1 MFNSLRT
8 RLWLSYTLLIGLV
21 LLVVGIGVTLA
32 VIRSDLPLRQAI
44 SNLQLFQVG
53 ILPRLQNVADIGP
66 KLLQAVITNQGS
78 KVNGRVLVFNAQG
91 QLVADSLAGQGIPL
105 PDIMGSLEE
114 ASAADSL
121 LSYKDN
127 NNKIWYYSVHAVNE
141 AHYIVL
147 AVQRPR
153 LPLLTILRDEF
164 VGPMVQAGLIAMLV
178 SFILSILMTRWVT
191 SPLNTITKEARQVIA
206 GEAHPIPLKGP
217 KEVRNLAHSFNE
229 MAMRVQKS
237 RSSQQDFIANVS
249 HELKTPLTAI
259 QGFTQA
265 ILDGTVASAE
275 DIHNAVSVI
284 ADESERMHRLVMEL
298 LALARLD
305 GEMDEFN
312 KERIAVNPLVTASVK
327 KFGPLAE
334 KSGVTIQLAS
344 KTQNDH
350 IIGDADRIMQVLN
363 NLLDNAVKFTPAGGT
378 IQLHTGCS
386 DGMLII
392 KVKDSGLGIPQEEQ
406 EKIFERFYQVE
417 KSRPGG
423 SNRGVGLGLAISK
436 KIVES
441 HNGEISLT
449 SSPGKGS
456 EFVVKL
462 PLSE

>member
-8 RLWLSYTLLIGLV
+8 RLWFTYTLLIGLV
-21 LLVVGIGVTLA
+21 LLVVGTGVTLA
-32 VIRSDLPLRQAI
+32 VIRSDLPLRQAN
-44 SNLQLFQVG
+44 SNLQLFRAG
-53 ILPRLQNVADIGP
+53 ILPYLQNVADMEP
-66 KLLQAVITNQGS
+66 KRLQAVLSNQGS
-78 KVNGRVLVFNAQG
+78 KVNGRVLVLNAQG
-91 QLVADSLAGQGIPL
+91 HPVADSLDGQGISL
-105 PDIMGSLEE
+105 PEIMGSLEE
-114 ASAADSL
+114 AAATDAPF
-121 LSYKDN
+121 YYRDN
-127 NNKIWYYSVHAVNE
+127 NNIVWYYSVHAVNK
-141 AHYIVL
+141 AHYIIL
-147 AVQRPR
+147 AVRRPR

-164 VGPMVQAGLIAMLV
+164 VGPMVQAGVIAMLV

-191 SPLNTITKEARQVIA
+191 SPLNTITKEARQVA
-206 GEAHPIPLKGP
+206 TGEARPIPLKGP
-217 KEVRNLAHSFNE
+217 KEVRNLAHSFNK

-265 ILDGTVASAE
+265 ILDGTVTSAE
-275 DIHNAVSVI
+275 DTHNALSVI

-312 KERIAVNPLVTASVK
+312 KKRIAVNPLVTASVK
-327 KFGPLAE
+327 KFSPLAE
-334 KSGVTIQLAS
+334 KSNISIQVNGKS
-344 KTQNDH
+344 QDDH
-350 IIGDADRIMQVLN
+350 IIGDADRITQVLN
-363 NLLDNAVKFTPAGGT
+363 NLLDNAIKFTPAGGT

-392 KVKDSGLGIPQEEQ
+392 KIKDSGLGIPREEQ

-423 SNRGVGLGLAISK
+423 SSRGVGLGLAISK

-441 HNGEISLT
+441 HHGEISLT
-449 SSPGKGS
+449 SFPGKGS

>member
-21 LLVVGIGVTLA
+21 LLVVGIGVTFA

-44 SNLQLFQVG
+44 NNLQLFQVG
-53 ILPRLQNVADIGP
+53 ILPRLQNAADMEP
-66 KLLQAVITNQGS
+66 RLLQTVLTNQGG
-78 KVNGRVLVFNAQG
+78 KVNGRVLVFNAQS

-105 PDIMGSLEE
+105 PDIMDSLEE

-127 NNKIWYYSVHAVNE
+127 NNKIWYYSVHAVNK

-217 KEVRNLAHSFNE
+217 KEVRNLARSFNE

-265 ILDGTVASAE
+265 ILDGTVTSAKE
-275 DIHNAVSVI
+275 IHNAVSVI
-284 ADESERMHRLVMEL
+284 ADESERMHRLVLEL

-305 GEMDEFN
+305 GGMDEFS
-312 KERIAVNPLVTASVK
+312 KERIAVNPLVTASAK
-327 KFGPLAE
+327 KFGPLAK
-334 KSGVTIQLAS
+334 KSNIKIQVDGKA
-344 KTQNDH
+344 QNDY
-350 IIGDADRIMQVLN
+350 ILGDADRIMQVLN
-363 NLLDNAVKFTPAGGT
+363 NLMDNAIKFTPHGGT

-392 KVKDSGLGIPQEEQ
+392 KIKDSGLGVPQEEQ

-423 SNRGVGLGLAISK
+423 SGRGVGLGLAISK

-456 EFVVKL
+456 EFMVKL